1 MQQGRQASSLQSHC
15 NGVMLRI
22 VAVCVAAGI
31 AAVAAA
37 AAWCVFVEALSIG

>member
-1 MQQGRQASSLQSHC
+1 
-15 NGVMLRI
+15 MLRI